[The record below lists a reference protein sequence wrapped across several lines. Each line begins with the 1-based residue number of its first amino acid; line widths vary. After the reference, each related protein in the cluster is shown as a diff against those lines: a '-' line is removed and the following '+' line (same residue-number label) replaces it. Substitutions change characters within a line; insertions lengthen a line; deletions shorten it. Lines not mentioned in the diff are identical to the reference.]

1 MANNLRTR
9 GEKAFAVFNYIF
21 MTLLCIICV
30 YPLWYVLVSSVS
42 DPVQLYMQRGIMI
55 WPLGE
60 WSMRGYQL
68 VMENP
73 NIPVGFGNTLIYLG
87 VGTFLNMFITIMA
100 AYGLSRK
107 GCYWNGKIMKL
118 IAFTMYFGGGLI
130 PTYLIVKKVG
140 LLNRAYTLIVLG
152 SVSVY
157 NIIVTRSFFQSTL
170 PDSLFESARI
180 DGASELRMFFSIAL
194 PLSGSI
200 IAVMALYYGVGRWN
214 EFFNA
219 LIYVSNVDYQPLQLV
234 LRSLL
239 LQSQQAVMDAA
250 LTDDPEMLADAARL
264 AYMAEAMKYAIIFIA
279 AAPLLIAYPFVQK
292 HFVRGVMIGALKG

>member
-1 MANNLRTR
+1 MVKSKNDI
-9 GEKAFAVFNYIF
+9 AFEI
-21 MTLLCIICV
+21 L
-30 YPLWYVLVSSVS
+30 VLVIITLVGLACLIPILFVISYSLTPMEEMLRNGGFSLIPRNITFSAYKQMLNDPTLMNAMKVS
-42 DPVQLYMQRGIMI
+42 A
-55 WPLGE
+55 
-60 WSMRGYQL
+60 
-68 VMENP
+68 
-73 NIPVGFGNTLIYLG
+73 
-87 VGTFLNMFITIMA
+87 FITIVGTA
-100 AYGLSRK
+100 ANLVVTLMLAYPLSRSYLPGRK
-107 GCYWNGKIMKL
+107 VFVQL
-118 IAFTMYFGGGLI
+118 IVFTMIFSAGTI
-130 PTYLIVKKVG
+130 PTYLIVKATHI
-140 LLNRAYTLIVLG
+140 LNTLWALILPSLVA
-152 SVSVY
+152 VY
-157 NIIVTRSFFQSTL
+157 NFIVMKAFFEGL
-170 PDSLFESARI
+170 PNDLFESARI

-250 LTDDPEMLADAARL
+250 LTNDPEMLADAARL

>member
-1 MANNLRTR
+1 M
-9 GEKAFAVFNYIF
+9 
-21 MTLLCIICV
+21 
-30 YPLWYVLVSSVS
+30 
-42 DPVQLYMQRGIMI
+42 
-55 WPLGE
+55 
-60 WSMRGYQL
+60 
-68 VMENP
+68 
-73 NIPVGFGNTLIYLG
+73 
-87 VGTFLNMFITIMA
+87 
-100 AYGLSRK
+100 
-107 GCYWNGKIMKL
+107 
-118 IAFTMYFGGGLI
+118 
-130 PTYLIVKKVG
+130 
-140 LLNRAYTLIVLG
+140 
-152 SVSVY
+152 Y

-180 DGASELRMFFSIAL
+180 DGASEMRMFFSIAL

-219 LIYVSNVDYQPLQLV
+219 LIYVSNSDYQPLQLV

-250 LTDDPEMLADAARL
+250 LTNDPEMLADAARL